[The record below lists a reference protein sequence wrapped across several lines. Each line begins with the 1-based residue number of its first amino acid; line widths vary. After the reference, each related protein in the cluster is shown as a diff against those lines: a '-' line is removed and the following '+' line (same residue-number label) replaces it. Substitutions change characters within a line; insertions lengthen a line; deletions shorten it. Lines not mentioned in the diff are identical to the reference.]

1 MSALFPLFLRLDG
14 LPVLVVGAGPVA
26 LEKTRALLA
35 ASAKVR
41 VVAVDVTAAFDD
53 VPVAIERRAFR
64 ASDVSDVFFVV
75 AAATP
80 EVNREVLAAGNA
92 THRFVVAVDD
102 PDACTAYGAAV
113 LERGGVS
120 IAFSSSGRAPSLV
133 ALLRRAVDAVLPED
147 LAEWRLTAESLRAS
161 LKEKGVPLSERT
173 PLLLSAL
180 HAMYAPQPRAWTGD
194 TAANGSSI

>member
-1 MSALFPLFLRLDG
+1 MSALFPLFLKLDG

-35 ASAKVR
+35 VGARVR
-41 VVAVDVTAAFDD
+41 VVAVDVTEEFKD
-53 VPVAIERRAFR
+53 VPVTIDRRAFHQ
-64 ASDVSDVFFVV
+64 SDVSDVFFIV

-80 EVNREVLAAGNA
+80 EVNRAVLAAGNA
-92 THRFVVAVDD
+92 AHRFVVAVDD

-133 ALLRRAVDAVLPED
+133 ALLRRAVDSLLPDD
-147 LAEWRLTAESLRAS
+147 LSEWRLTAESLRAT
-161 LKEKGVPLSERT
+161 LKEKGVPLAERT

-180 HAMYAPQPRAWTGD
+180 QAMYAPPPRAWTSDAGTNGG
-194 TAANGSSI
+194 TA